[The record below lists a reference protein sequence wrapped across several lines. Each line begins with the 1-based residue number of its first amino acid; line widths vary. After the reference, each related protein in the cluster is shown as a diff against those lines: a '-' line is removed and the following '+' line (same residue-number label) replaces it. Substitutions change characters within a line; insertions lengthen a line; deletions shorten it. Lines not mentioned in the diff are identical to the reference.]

1 MEWRREWKNKKIGK
15 QAIEDNLGKIKPL
28 SGRESTKM
36 KFMASRRGRGVLTS
50 TKNST
55 ASKVKQRLQVNGIR
69 LGTSI
74 PDNITIVKL
83 REDRRLEK
91 REQKG
96 TRL

>member
-1 MEWRREWKNKKIGK
+1 VEKRRDKIGK
-15 QAIEDNLGKIKPL
+15 QALEDNLGKIKPL

-36 KFMASRRGRGVLTS
+36 KFMASSSRGVFTS
-50 TKNST
+50 TKNSR

-74 PDNITIVKL
+74 PDNITIVKV
-83 REDRRLEK
+83 REDTRLEK

>member
-1 MEWRREWKNKKIGK
+1 MEKRRDKIGK
-15 QAIEDNLGKIKPL
+15 QALENNLGKIKPL

-36 KFMASRRGRGVLTS
+36 KFMASSSRGVLTS
-50 TKNST
+50 TKNSR

-74 PDNITIVKL
+74 PDNITIVKV
-83 REDRRLEK
+83 REDTRLEK

>member
-15 QAIEDNLGKIKPL
+15 QAIEDNLGKIKL
-28 SGRESTKM
+28 SSGRESTKM
-36 KFMASRRGRGVLTS
+36 KFMASSRRGVLTS
-50 TKNST
+50 TKNSR
-55 ASKVKQRLQVNGIR
+55 ASKVKQRLQVNRIR

-83 REDRRLEK
+83 REDTRLEK

>member
-1 MEWRREWKNKKIGK
+1 MEWRREWRDKIGK
-15 QAIEDNLGKIKPL
+15 QALEDNLGKTKL
-28 SGRESTKM
+28 SSGRESTKM
-36 KFMASRRGRGVLTS
+36 KFTASRRGRGVFTS
-50 TKNST
+50 TKNTT

-69 LGTSI
+69 LGT

-83 REDRRLEK
+83 REDIRLEK